1 MSVEE
6 FLVEVPSDLNIRER
20 FLDPSNPELS
30 GAALTK
36 FLRELKA
43 AGKQGVL
50 ALQSNSGSGSVA
62 EVDREELQRIYADGA
77 EDLGAIYW
85 ACLFETINEM
95 IADGQV
101 SVDSFAS
108 RVNQFLSDTKVE
120 TIVVDDQFKGTEA
133 IPRDVYDGIIKNA
146 QKDKTLAVFIRNPIL
161 LPRKIFTFLEK
172 KGILPD
178 IRLIIGEYEARA
190 RIIVGGANSQ
200 PRLLQ

>member
-85 ACLFETINEM
+85 ACLFESINEM
-95 IADGQV
+95 IKDGRV
-101 SVDSFAS
+101 AVESFVS
-108 RVNQFLSDTKVE
+108 RVNESLTGTKVE
-120 TIVVDDQFKGTEA
+120 TIVVDGEFKGTEE

>member
-1 MSVEE
+1 
-6 FLVEVPSDLNIRER
+6 
-20 FLDPSNPELS
+20 
-30 GAALTK
+30 
-36 FLRELKA
+36 
-43 AGKQGVL
+43 
-50 ALQSNSGSGSVA
+50 
-62 EVDREELQRIYADGA
+62 
-77 EDLGAIYW
+77 
-85 ACLFETINEM
+85 M